1 MAHVIAVKCGQDLG
15 GQDAKARCFALTGS
29 ETGSLPRFGVLIVC
43 DAGGTNKYAGT
54 EHLGQRWDML
64 DINAGQA

>member
-1 MAHVIAVKCGQDLG
+1 MLHKMLKQDSAKDVA
-15 GQDAKARCFALTGS
+15 QDAKARCFALTGS